1 MKGSL
6 PCLAILSACLICFDP
21 KTVSAIPEITLVTRQ
36 DSCETL
42 FCGPDW
48 GDSIGG
54 WFQNLL
60 QQPGQSPPSGFV
72 LPAPESL
79 PTSSPQPETL
89 PQTPETLP
97 PVPGLEPQ
105 NSDFG
110 KDPSPEPE
118 MIRVA
123 PDPGTE
129 RCQSVSP
136 STDPE
141 SQNTQQ
147 NDPVGHISK
156 AISEAM
162 ILQPLF

>member
-6 PCLAILSACLICFDP
+6 TCLAIFSACLICFDP
-21 KTVSAIPEITLVTRQ
+21 KTVSAIPDITLVPRQ
-36 DSCETL
+36 ESCETL

-48 GDSIGG
+48 GDSGE
-54 WFQNLL
+54 WFKNLL
-60 QQPGQSPPSGFV
+60 QQPDPSPPSGLM
-72 LPAPESL
+72 LPAPESQ
-79 PTSSPQPETL
+79 PTSPQPETL
-89 PQTPETLP
+89 PQSPETLP
-97 PVPGLEPQ
+97 PVPGIEPQ

-110 KDPSPEPE
+110 KDPSLEPE

-129 RCQSVSP
+129 SCQSVAS

-141 SQNTQQ
+141 SQNIQQ

-162 ILQPLF
+162 TLQPLF